1 MITRSLAEL
10 NSSIIYDEKE
20 IKTEKPII
28 LGETQLRHTGKTHW
42 LNTYGLDSAA
52 VIRKFLEDNK
62 LDEFIYKLILD
73 KEHTTKVL
81 ILDDVVFVAIHV
93 LKTENPQ
100 FESEQMFF
108 VVDPS
113 FLWSIQEKKGDYFE
127 WVRERLQLGKGI
139 VRKRKVDYLLYLLLE
154 SIIDNYHESYQKY
167 TASYSNIGTTEIK
180 PTPEF
185 TAQVESRK
193 HDLFKF
199 KRATASLRDTF
210 TKLEKLELK
219 ELHSKYFSELKDQAN
234 NLISDI
240 DFDLHEL
247 ESDIN
252 LIFSI
257 QGHRLNDVMKTLTIF
272 SVIFIPLTFIAGIY
286 GMNFDH
292 LPGAKHPHG
301 FSILII
307 AMILMTGFSIFYFM
321 RKKWF

>member
-1 MITRSLAEL
+1 
-10 NSSIIYDEKE
+10 
-20 IKTEKPII
+20 
-28 LGETQLRHTGKTHW
+28 
-42 LNTYGLDSAA
+42 
-52 VIRKFLEDNK
+52 
-62 LDEFIYKLILD
+62 
-73 KEHTTKVL
+73 
-81 ILDDVVFVAIHV
+81 
-93 LKTENPQ
+93 
-100 FESEQMFF
+100 MFF

-113 FLWSIQEKKGDYFE
+113 FLCSIQEKKGDYFK

-292 LPGAKHPHG
+292 IPGAKHPQG
-301 FSILII
+301 FNILII
-307 AMILMTGFSIFYFM
+307 AMALISGFSIFYFI
-321 RKKWF
+321 RKNWF

>member
-1 MITRSLAEL
+1 MITSSLAEFS
-10 NSSIIYDEKE
+10 SSIIYNEKE
-20 IKTEKPII
+20 INTQKSISLEN
-28 LGETQLRHTGKTHW
+28 TQLRHSGKTHW
-42 LNTYGLDSAA
+42 LNIYGLDSSDE
-52 VIRKFLEDNK
+52 IRNFLQAND
-62 LDEFIYKLILD
+62 LDEFIYKLLLD
-73 KEHTTKVL
+73 KERTTKVL
-81 ILDDVVFVAIHV
+81 ILNEVVFIAIRV
-93 LKTENPQ
+93 LKTENNL

-108 VVDPS
+108 MVDPA

-154 SIIDNYHESYQKY
+154 SIIDNYHETYQKY
-167 TASYSNIGTTEIK
+167 TASYTNIRTTEIK

-185 TAQVESRK
+185 TAKVERRK
-193 HDLFKF
+193 QDLFKF

-210 TKLEKLELK
+210 TKLEQLEIK
-219 ELHSKYFSELKDQAN
+219 ELRSKYFSELKDQAN

-292 LPGAKHPHG
+292 IPGAKHPQG
-301 FSILII
+301 FH
-307 AMILMTGFSIFYFM
+307 ILMIIMALISGFSIFYFI